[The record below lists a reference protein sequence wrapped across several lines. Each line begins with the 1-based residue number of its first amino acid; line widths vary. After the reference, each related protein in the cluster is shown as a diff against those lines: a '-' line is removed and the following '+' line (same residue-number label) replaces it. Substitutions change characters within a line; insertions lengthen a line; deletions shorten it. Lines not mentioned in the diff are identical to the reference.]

1 MKGGKEV
8 SKNQQMTKL
17 FVVLFFS
24 TAFIFSF
31 SHFGVQ
37 AFGKLANVDGEF
49 SNGTTIGALD
59 VSGKTESEAISL
71 LEEKYVDWLKN
82 MSIHLQYQ
90 EKDVP
95 FDMNQFHLDSKQTI
109 NSIKDGQNNPAYIN
123 IEKSNV
129 QEQLQILFPDL
140 KSSEFNL
147 DKLTTSLTQ
156 TASKFENGSSSLNLS
171 NDFLLAEHINKDAVL
186 NFAEIDLKEVPDD
199 LQNILEENPKIE
211 IQAESTFSLLE
222 FVKQK
227 KLKINSF
234 TLNIL
239 ATGIY
244 QAILPTNFAIVERN
258 IGNVL
263 PSYASLGYEAKV
275 NLDKNVDLAIENPNK
290 GKFILEFQLENEL
303 LKVTLKGEKF
313 LYQYKISTKG
323 EQKLTPKTIVQYSPM
338 LLPGKTMIQANGE
351 DGHIIKVYRDVYQ
364 GDQFMKS
371 ELISEDYYPP
381 VYRVEVNAL
390 AGNQQGTTPLST
402 PDANQTGANTTNTS
416 NQTVDQTTAT
426 PDNNQ
431 QGKNESDLWG
441 KPNEQPK

>member
-1 MKGGKEV
+1 M
-8 SKNQQMTKL
+8 
-17 FVVLFFS
+17 LFFS

-37 AFGKLANVDGEF
+37 AFGKLTNVDGKF
-49 SNGTTIGALD
+49 TNGTTIGILD
-59 VSGKTESEAISL
+59 VSEKTESEVTSL

-82 MSIHLQYQ
+82 TSIHLQYQ

-95 FDMNQFHLDSKQTI
+95 FDMNQFHLNSKQTI
-109 NSIKDGQNNPAYIN
+109 DSIKDGQNNLANIN
-123 IEKSNV
+123 IEKSKV
-129 QEQLQILFPDL
+129 QEQLQILFPEL

-156 TASKFENGSSSLNLS
+156 TASKFENGSSSLNLF
-171 NDFLLAEHINKDAVL
+171 NDYLLAEHIKKDAVL
-186 NFAEIDLKEVPDD
+186 NVAEINLMEVPDD
-199 LQNILEENPKIE
+199 LQNILEENPKME

-227 KLKINSF
+227 KLKVNSQ

-244 QAILPTNFAIVERN
+244 QAILPTNFSIVERN
-258 IGNVL
+258 LGSSL
-263 PSYASLGYEAKV
+263 PDYANLGYEAKV
-275 NLDKNVDLAIENPNK
+275 NLDKNADLVIENPNK
-290 GKFILEFQLENEL
+290 GKFILEFQLEKEL

-313 LYQYKISTKG
+313 LYHYKISTKG
-323 EQKLTPKTIVQYSPM
+323 EQKLTPKTIVQYSPE
-338 LLPGKTMIQANGE
+338 LLPGKTMIQAIGG

-381 VYRVEVNAL
+381 VYRVEVHAL
-390 AGNQQGTTPLST
+390 AGNQQGTTSLSM
-402 PDANQTGANTTNTS
+402 PDTHQTGTNTTNTS

-426 PDNNQ
+426 PDNSQ

>member
-1 MKGGKEV
+1 M
-8 SKNQQMTKL
+8 
-17 FVVLFFS
+17 LFFS

-37 AFGKLANVDGEF
+37 AFGKLTNVDGKF
-49 SNGTTIGALD
+49 TNGTTIGALD
-59 VSGKTESEAISL
+59 VSGKTKSEVTNL

-82 MSIHLQYQ
+82 TSIHLQYQ

-95 FDMNQFHLDSKQTI
+95 FDMNQFHLNSKQTI
-109 NSIKDGQNNPAYIN
+109 DSIKDGQNNLANIN
-123 IEKSNV
+123 IEKSKV
-129 QEQLQILFPDL
+129 QEQLQILFPEL

-171 NDFLLAEHINKDAVL
+171 NDFLLAEHIEKDTVL
-186 NFAEIDLKEVPDD
+186 NVAEIDLMEVPDD
-199 LQNILEENPKIE
+199 LQNILEENPKME

-227 KLKINSF
+227 KLKVNSQ

-244 QAILPTNFAIVERN
+244 QAILPTNFSIVERN
-258 IGNVL
+258 IGSSL
-263 PSYASLGYEAKV
+263 PEYANLGYEAKV
-275 NLDKNVDLAIENPNK
+275 NLDKNADLVLENPNK
-290 GKFILEFQLENEL
+290 GKFIMEFQLENKHL
-303 LKVTLKGEKF
+303 NVTLKGEKF
-313 LYQYKISTKG
+313 LYHYKISTKG
-323 EQKLTPKTIVQYSPM
+323 EQKLTPKTIVQYSP
-338 LLPGKTMIQANGE
+338 LLLSGKTMIQAIGE

-364 GDQFMKS
+364 GDQFMKG

-381 VYRVEVNAL
+381 VYRVEVHAL
-390 AGNQQGTTPLST
+390 AGNQQGTTPTST
-402 PDANQTGANTTNTS
+402 SNTNQTGTNITDSS

-426 PDNNQ
+426 PDNNK
-431 QGKNESDLWG
+431 QGTNESDLWG